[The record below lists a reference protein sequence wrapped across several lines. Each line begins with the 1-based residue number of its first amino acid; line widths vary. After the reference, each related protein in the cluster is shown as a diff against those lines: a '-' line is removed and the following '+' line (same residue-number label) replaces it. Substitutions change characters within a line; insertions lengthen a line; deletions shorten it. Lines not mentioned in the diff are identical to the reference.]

1 MERARATTE
10 SNEGDDVP
18 DTPTL
23 DPEKIFRY
31 SFAYAPPLMIEA
43 AVRLKVFDAL
53 AEGERRVD
61 DLAAAVGAD
70 RRGLRI
76 LLNGLAGLE
85 LIEKRGPDAYALTPE
100 SAAFLVSSR
109 PGYLG
114 GFFRH
119 TSTQLMPKWLRL
131 TDIVRDGRPPEE
143 VNKETDG
150 AAFFEQFVED
160 IFPLSRPAALGFADR
175 EGLGSAGGPVS
186 VLDVGA
192 GSGVWSVSLAEKS
205 PRVRATAV
213 DWPAVLKVTR
223 RIAERHGVADRF
235 TFSPGDFSVADFGTG
250 HQYATIGHILHSEGP
265 ERSKALLKK
274 VHDALAPGGK
284 VVITEW
290 LVDPDRTG
298 PLPGLIFAVNML
310 VNTTDGDTFSFPE
323 IAGWLAEAG
332 FQDAKL
338 IEDLRC
344 PSPVIV
350 ATRP

>member
-1 MERARATTE
+1 MSDKLA
-10 SNEGDDVP
+10 
-18 DTPTL
+18 L
-23 DPEKIFRY
+23 DPEKILRY

-43 AVRLKVFDAL
+43 AVRLNVFDAL
-53 AEGERRVD
+53 ADGPRNLD
-61 DLAAAVGAD
+61 DLAKTVGTD

-85 LIEKRGPDAYALTPE
+85 LVTKPNADSYGLTAE
-100 SAAFLVSSR
+100 AGAFLVSSR
-109 PGYLG
+109 PAFLG

-131 TDIVRDGRPPEE
+131 TDVVRDGRTPEE
-143 VNKETDG
+143 VNLESDG

-160 IFPLSRPAALGFADR
+160 IFPLSRPAAMAFADR
-175 EGLGSAGGPVS
+175 EGLAAAGGPIS

-265 ERSKALLKK
+265 TRSQALLKK
-274 VHDALAPGGK
+274 VFDALAHGGK

-290 LVDPDRTG
+290 LVDEARTG
-298 PLPGLIFAVNML
+298 PLPSLIFAVNML
-310 VNTTDGDTFSFPE
+310 VNTTEGDTFSFPE
-323 IAGWLAEAG
+323 IAKWLAAAG
-332 FQDAKL
+332 FVDAKL

-344 PSPVIV
+344 PSPIIV
-350 ATRP
+350 ATKP